1 MSRFLI
7 SGGGT
12 GGHVFPAIAIAQ
24 AIREKIPEARMLF
37 VGAAGRMEMEK
48 VPAAGFPIEGLD
60 IAGFDRRE
68 LRKNLALPYKLAGS
82 LLKARSVLR
91 KFRPDVVIGVGGYA
105 SWPTLRM
112 ASRMRIPCLI
122 QEQNSVPGMTNR
134 LLARRVQVICVAYD
148 GMEAFFPKKKILLT
162 GNPVRKN
169 ILMLPAR
176 SAEVYRHFNLDPEK
190 QTVLILGGSGGAQSV
205 NEAVFSWIRNRIPSN
220 IQLLWQ
226 TGNRYYQYYRSR
238 LPGPAAADP
247 TAPSS
252 GFTVFP
258 FIDQMDLA
266 YTCADIIVSRS
277 GAIAISEFCLVGKP
291 VILVPSPNVAG
302 DHQWENARA
311 LASRE
316 AALIVSDQEVSGK
329 LPEAVVGLLGDPVR
343 REQYGK
349 NIRKLGIPDSA
360 DRIADQA
367 IGLSL
372 INKQKDGA

>member
-1 MSRFLI
+1 
-7 SGGGT
+7 
-12 GGHVFPAIAIAQ
+12 
-24 AIREKIPEARMLF
+24 
-37 VGAAGRMEMEK
+37 
-48 VPAAGFPIEGLD
+48 
-60 IAGFDRRE
+60 
-68 LRKNLALPYKLAGS
+68 
-82 LLKARSVLR
+82 
-91 KFRPDVVIGVGGYA
+91 
-105 SWPTLRM
+105 
-112 ASRMRIPCLI
+112 
-122 QEQNSVPGMTNR
+122 
-134 LLARRVQVICVAYD
+134 
-148 GMEAFFPKKKILLT
+148 
-162 GNPVRKN
+162 
-169 ILMLPAR
+169 MLPAR

-316 AALIVSDQEVSGK
+316 AALIVSDPEVSGK
-329 LPEAVVGLLGDPVR
+329 LPETVVGLLGDPVR